1 MGTRRPLIVQMV
13 HDPSALEPRC
23 RLQEEDGDDYSAVI
37 PEASIAEAIRERT
50 EVHLRKLGATVS
62 SKVRQG
68 SHIAMAHCARQVAMT
83 GDGPAATQSPHA

>member
-1 MGTRRPLIVQMV
+1 MYTLIPVVPAVRGAQV

-23 RLQEEDGDDYSAVI
+23 RLQEEDGDDYSAII

-62 SKVRQG
+62 SKVG
-68 SHIAMAHCARQVAMT
+68 GLSCCN
-83 GDGPAATQSPHA
+83 G